1 MLISVVFAGML
12 LMIIVKL
19 ELFEHEMEV
28 LINKENSPCFA
39 W

>member
-1 MLISVVFAGML
+1 
-12 LMIIVKL
+12 MIIVKL